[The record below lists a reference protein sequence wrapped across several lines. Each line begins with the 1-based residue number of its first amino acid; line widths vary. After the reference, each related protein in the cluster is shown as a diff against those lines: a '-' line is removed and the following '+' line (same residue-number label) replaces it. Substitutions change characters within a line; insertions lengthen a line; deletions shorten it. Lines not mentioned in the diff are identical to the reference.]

1 MVYEDAMAILGYASP
16 YEVEVEV
23 EDSSMSPISL
33 KNSSM
38 NNHIA
43 HSFFRSQSFS
53 TAQQVYKI
61 ILAIFILFRY
71 TQYNFLFATISIH

>member
-1 MVYEDAMAILGYASP
+1 MVHEDAMAILSYASP

-23 EDSSMSPISL
+23 EDSSVSPESL

-43 HSFFRSQSFS
+43 HSFYRSQSFS
-53 TAQQVYKI
+53 TAQHVSSYYVRH
-61 ILAIFILFRY
+61 L
-71 TQYNFLFATISIH
+71 